1 MSKYEILLFDL
12 DGTLTDPG
20 EGIKNAVE
28 YALSKRGLK
37 VADKNELN
45 KFIGPP
51 LVDSFS
57 RFYGF
62 TAEESD
68 RCVEDYRVYY
78 ADKGVF
84 ENRVYDGIPDLLGT
98 LKRAGKRLIIAT
110 SKPECFAKQV
120 LDIFDLTKHFDFVAG
135 ATLDRSRNQK
145 VDVIKYA
152 LKNLGEVDKSKLIM
166 IGDRDHDIKGAKAVG
181 IDSLGVLYGYGD
193 REEHESAGAT
203 YIAESV
209 EDILRFA

>member
-1 MSKYEILLFDL
+1 MKYDILLFDL

-20 EGIKNAVE
+20 EGVKNAAA
-28 YALSKRGLK
+28 YALQKRGII
-37 VADKNELN
+37 VEDKNELN

-51 LVDSFS
+51 LVESFS
-57 RFYGF
+57 MFYGY

-84 ENRVYDGIPDLLGT
+84 ENRVYDGIHELLSS
-98 LKRAGKRLIIAT
+98 LKSSGKKLVVAT
-110 SKPECFAKQV
+110 SKPEYFAKQV
-120 LDIFDLTKHFDFVAG
+120 LDHFDLTKYFDFVAG

-145 VDVIKYA
+145 IDVIKYA
-152 LKNLGEVDKSKLIM
+152 IEGIGEADKSKMIM

-181 IDSLGVLYGYGD
+181 IDSMGVLYGYGD
-193 REEHESAGAT
+193 REEHERAGAT
-203 YIAESV
+203 YIAETV
-209 EDILRFA
+209 EDILKFV